1 MIEIEAKVYTTLR
14 NALVVA
20 YPNIFVTSEP
30 TATQAKFPAV
40 SIVQQDNYMSINKLD
55 NSGAERFATVM
66 YQIDVYSNKANG
78 KKSQCKEIMGA
89 IDTILFGLNFTRLS
103 LTPIPMENDG
113 YYRLTARYRAETDGQ
128 NLYRV

>member
-20 YPNIFVTSEP
+20 CPNIFVTSEP

-66 YQIDVYSNKANG
+66 YQIDVYSNKSNG
-78 KKSQCKEIMGA
+78 KKSQCKEIMGV